1 MSYRIHPLWRV
12 ERLMSPSMYSQSFP
26 HPSVTF
32 LSHHIPKTAG
42 SSLRVAF
49 EQSLG
54 NRVVYGVYDDT
65 GASEMSAGKAVW
77 LPAKAKILHGHFK
90 PHSNHEHMF
99 PFAIKSVWVRDPLE
113 RLWSLVGH
121 LMSLGIQHPQYHLLK
136 SALPK
141 TNFKSQTSVV
151 HDLVTEDA
159 VMVFTHA
166 YSNFF
171 RNVPISDFAFVGSK
185 HHYEKGLS
193 KLSALLNLDLEIKQV
208 NRRNNMGHKLPTSIR
223 RLESYLQEEYEI
235 VGDYL

>member
-12 ERLMSPSMYSQSFP
+12 ERLMSPTMYSQSFP
-26 HPSVTF
+26 HPHVTF

-54 NRVVYGVYDDT
+54 NRVVYGVYDNT

-90 PHSNHEHMF
+90 PHNNHEQMF
-99 PFAIKSVWVRDPLE
+99 PFAKKAVWVRDPLE

-121 LMSLGIQHPQYHLLK
+121 LMSLGVRHPQYNLLK
-136 SALPK
+136 TALPK
-141 TNFKSQTSVV
+141 TNFESQTSIV
-151 HDLVTEDA
+151 HDLVAEDA
-159 VMVFTHA
+159 VRIFTHA

-171 RNVPISDFAFVGSK
+171 RAVPINEFTFVGSK
-185 HHYEKGLS
+185 HQYEKGLS
-193 KLSALLNLDLEIKQV
+193 KLSKLMNLNLEIKQV
-208 NRRNNMGHKLPTSIR
+208 NRRSTMGYTVPTSIR
-223 RLESYLQEEYEI
+223 RLESYLQQEYEI

>member
-12 ERLMSPSMYSQSFP
+12 ERLISPTMYSQSFP
-26 HPSVTF
+26 HNNVTF

-54 NRVVYGVYDDT
+54 SRVVYGIYENT
-65 GASEMSAGKAVW
+65 GAFEMSVGKEIW

-90 PHSNHEHMF
+90 PHSNHERIF
-99 PFAIKSVWVRDPLE
+99 PLRKNCMGARSSRAIMVAS
-113 RLWSLVGH
+113 WSSHVIG
-121 LMSLGIQHPQYHLLK
+121 SKTPQYNLLK

-141 TNFKSQTSVV
+141 TNFDSQTSIV

-159 VMVFTHA
+159 VKVFTHA

-171 RNVPISDFAFVGSK
+171 RAVPVTDFAFVGSK
-185 HHYEKGLS
+185 HQYEKALRNLS
-193 KLSALLNLDLEIKQV
+193 ELMNLKLEIKQV
-208 NRRNNMGHKLPTSIR
+208 NRRNAYGHTIPTSIR
-223 RLESYLQEEYEI
+223 RLESYLWQEYEI

>member
-12 ERLMSPSMYSQSFP
+12 ERLISPTMYSQSFP
-26 HPSVTF
+26 HNNVTF

-54 NRVVYGVYDDT
+54 SRVVYGIYENT
-65 GASEMSAGKAVW
+65 GAFEMSVGKEIW

-90 PHSNHEHMF
+90 PHSNHERIF
-99 PFAIKSVWVRDPLE
+99 PFAKKTVWVRDPLE

-121 LMSLGIQHPQYHLLK
+121 LMSLGVRHPQYNLLK

-141 TNFKSQTSVV
+141 TNFDSQTSIV

-159 VMVFTHA
+159 VKVFTHA

-171 RNVPISDFAFVGSK
+171 RAVPVTDFAFVGSK
-185 HHYEKGLS
+185 HQYEKALRNLS
-193 KLSALLNLDLEIKQV
+193 ELMNLKLEIKQV
-208 NRRNNMGHKLPTSIR
+208 NRRNAYGHTIPTSIR
-223 RLESYLQEEYEI
+223 RLESYLWQEYEI